1 MALESIAVRYFLTRG
16 RSWPP
21 WSGASAAKAIYF
33 GFTLEVMESI
43 AVRYFLMRGR
53 SWPPR
58 RRWSGASAAEA
69 IYFGFTLEVM
79 DAITIDAI
87 LN

>member
-1 MALESIAVRYFLTRG
+1 VIAMMERTCSLRKCRVAL
-16 RSWPP
+16 
-21 WSGASAAKAIYF
+21 
-33 GFTLEVMESI
+33 ESI

-53 SWPPR
+53 SSPPR
-58 RRWSGASAAEA
+58 RRWSRASAAEA
-69 IYFGFTLEVM
+69 IYFDCTLDVM

>member
-1 MALESIAVRYFLTRG
+1 MIAMMERTCSLRKCRVAL
-16 RSWPP
+16 
-21 WSGASAAKAIYF
+21 
-33 GFTLEVMESI
+33 ESI

>member
-1 MALESIAVRYFLTRG
+1 MIAMMERTCSLRKCRVALESIAVRYFLTRG

-33 GFTLEVMESI
+33 GFTLEVM
-43 AVRYFLMRGR
+43 
-53 SWPPR
+53 
-58 RRWSGASAAEA
+58 
-69 IYFGFTLEVM
+69 